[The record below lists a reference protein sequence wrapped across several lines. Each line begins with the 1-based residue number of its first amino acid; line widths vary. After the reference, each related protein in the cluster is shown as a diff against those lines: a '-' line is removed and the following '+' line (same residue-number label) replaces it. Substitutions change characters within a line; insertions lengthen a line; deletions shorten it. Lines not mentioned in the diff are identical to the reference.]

1 MGVILDSSGRWRSY
15 LLLWGLPPT
24 PQSPKLFPQSPPWQ
38 SRVHSPCQ
46 TGSTTGN
53 RNWHTRKFFE
63 VSYFVFKRKIIQ
75 LYAFCVIKLLLRE
88 AGPCFFPVALCALSI
103 PQVDPCSIWEGVCP
117 MQASLL
123 TLPAYTTRVRIPGL
137 ILWISKHI
145 GRNNT
150 FLCHLDNGF
159 ACLK

>member
-1 MGVILDSSGRWRSY
+1 MAGGGATSCSGVFPRPRRVPSSSPRALPGRAEFTV
-15 LLLWGLPPT
+15 PA
-24 PQSPKLFPQSPPWQ
+24 KLEAQLE
-38 SRVHSPCQ
+38 
-46 TGSTTGN
+46 T
-53 RNWHTRKFFE
+53 NWHTRKFFE
-63 VSYFVFKRKIIQ
+63 VSYFVFKRKIMQ

-103 PQVDPCSIWEGVCP
+103 PQGDPCSIWEGVRP

-159 ACLK
+159 ACLE